1 MERDTRTAALIK
13 AIGYKSK
20 ECLNECKCDELPCP
34 LLTWLLSE
42 IRANCPHVPG
52 VMPFSSLYNH
62 DPARKGAGVVLVGE
76 LRELLKEMS
85 CPQNVL
91 LSEELN
97 PLLLSRVTGKLRI
110 LINMLVLL
118 LRDFVSFIS
127 DLLDYLVSE
136 LMATQMLRYKESHS
150 EDDGKECESKA
161 KEQRIWTSVVS
172 CDEECQENS
181 QVEKDESIPKV
192 QKEMAK
198 LFQILGLQASSLMSD
213 ACAEVE
219 TRLASLP
226 NAEMP
231 DALLKTRLNS
241 EQWEKVDE
249 LNRALCKDY
258 ECRRQMMV
266 KRFHVLMGSVPD
278 RGGRPGEI
286 EPPMPSFT
294 SRRDGGGSRHQHR
307 KRKRQF
313 SGKKKNKHD

>member
-42 IRANCPHVPG
+42 IRANCPHVP
-52 VMPFSSLYNH
+52 
-62 DPARKGAGVVLVGE
+62 ARKGAGVVLVGE

-97 PLLLSRVTGKLRI
+97 PLLLSRVT
-110 LINMLVLL
+110 
-118 LRDFVSFIS
+118 
-127 DLLDYLVSE
+127 DYLVSE

>member
-97 PLLLSRVTGKLRI
+97 PLLLSRVT
-110 LINMLVLL
+110 
-118 LRDFVSFIS
+118 
-127 DLLDYLVSE
+127 DYLVSE